1 MVSQGAVLGIPRI
14 LFVIRLGQ
22 KKSNETQGRLQQA
35 CVTHTPRSPE
45 QETDCLSSECLYS
58 GCLSCVCLSCQ
69 CLPRACLSS
78 CPFPLTYKDSRAS
91 LKSAHHHQVSHNMSI
106 QEATKQCLETLR
118 ACLAVEQLMID
129 AWAENRLADLNL
141 WIAGLGA
148 LASSRV
154 SLDTRLGSKPE
165 IRDIIANL
173 LGLLALTVEK
183 CRRLGMI

>member
-1 MVSQGAVLGIPRI
+1 
-14 LFVIRLGQ
+14 
-22 KKSNETQGRLQQA
+22 
-35 CVTHTPRSPE
+35 
-45 QETDCLSSECLYS
+45 
-58 GCLSCVCLSCQ
+58 
-69 CLPRACLSS
+69 
-78 CPFPLTYKDSRAS
+78 
-91 LKSAHHHQVSHNMSI
+91 MSI